1 MFVDDK
7 KICNDN
13 NNHKCI
19 LVYQVKGK
27 NGPTGPTGSVQSPPY
42 NLYVQSSASPG
53 GDGSIISPFRTI
65 DEALSMV
72 LPNGTVNV
80 LPGVY
85 PVMSQLNL
93 NVEGLTIKGN
103 PGSMIVLEGNIIP
116 ILCNANYITID
127 GLTIT
132 SNIPYPVEFIQVAGD
147 YNQIVNCEI
156 INQEIYLLG
165 W

>member
-1 MFVDDK
+1 MFGNNK

-19 LVYQVKGK
+19 LVYQAKGK
-27 NGPTGPTGSVQSPPY
+27 NGSTGPTGSVQSTSY

-53 GDGSIISPFRTI
+53 GDGSIISAFRTI

-72 LPNGTVNV
+72 LPNGTINV

-103 PGSMIVLEGNIIP
+103 PGSMIVLESNIIP